1 MFNDKELGIKHV
13 SFKWTTSTGIM
24 NAIGISYCNK
34 DDVRFEVLK
43 GISTDEKIEDECE
56 LASSK
61 EMLANV
67 EVNQKKLFAGTEQGT
82 GKMKK
87 MY

>member
-1 MFNDKELGIKHV
+1 MGNNKRNKNELPQQL
-13 SFKWTTSTGIM
+13 F
-24 NAIGISYCNK
+24 
-34 DDVRFEVLK
+34 RFEVLK